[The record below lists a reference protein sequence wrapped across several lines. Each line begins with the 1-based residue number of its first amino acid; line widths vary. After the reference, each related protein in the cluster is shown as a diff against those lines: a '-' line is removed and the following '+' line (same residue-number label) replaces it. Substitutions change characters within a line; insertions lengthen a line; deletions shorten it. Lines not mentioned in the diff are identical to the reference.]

1 MNGVASCGDIQER
14 GDGDPTRTIA
24 TLRSALAE
32 RDSTIAALESSLE
45 AQGLEVERLQDEL
58 TALTAPH
65 PPDSTHGWLI
75 TLCAFTVQF
84 TVLGG
89 VNCFGVFIKDLEK
102 DASLGL
108 PSASRASIVV
118 SVANGLNPVVGLFAG
133 RLTDRWGPRPL
144 LMLSGLM
151 LGTGF
156 LTASYTENFYL
167 LLLTFGVVMGVASG
181 TCISP
186 GLAAVGEWFSAKR
199 SLAFGV
205 VYAGSGL
212 GTTVC
217 PLLAHFLLK
226 NFGWRVSFR
235 YMAILGVPAVLA
247 GLATRKRVP
256 YKPPCE
262 TSSHLKIKQI
272 LTNRIVVVLFFVGLF
287 FAYGFFVVVVYTYT
301 YAKTF
306 GSKKPYEHRSA
317 INDTQATLL
326 LSIFGLTQTVG
337 NIVWGGAC
345 KRWGNL
351 HTFKVAHLMCGALM
365 AVWPFCAWYWSLL
378 VFSGLMG
385 FFIAGCLTCYPA
397 LAADHFAGPQ
407 LGTILAVIYLG
418 FGAGSLVGPP
428 LTGVLIDVSGG
439 NYLAACLVSTALY
452 AAATLLVHLCVPPV
466 PAQADECGALLEGS
480 PQHAISSG
488 DEASDVVTTRQDASS
503 QRAIGSNV
511 FVGFARPAQKATQA
525 NERLEQPLL
534 TECIR
539 GA

>member
-1 MNGVASCGDIQER
+1 MFLA
-14 GDGDPTRTIA
+14 PTPNHPPHT
-24 TLRSALAE
+24 
-32 RDSTIAALESSLE
+32 
-45 AQGLEVERLQDEL
+45 
-58 TALTAPH
+58 PH
-65 PPDSTHGWLI
+65 PPPPTHS
-75 TLCAFTVQF
+75 
-84 TVLGG
+84 G
-89 VNCFGVFIKDLEK
+89 VNCFGVFMKDLEK
-102 DASLGL
+102 DATLGL

-144 LMLSGLM
+144 LMLSGLT
-151 LGTGF
+151 LSTSF
-156 LTASYTENFYL
+156 FAASYTENFYL
-167 LLLTFGVVMGVASG
+167 LVPTFGVIMAVSGG

-186 GLAAVGEWFSAKR
+186 GLAAVGEWFSTKR

-217 PLLAHFLLK
+217 PLLAHFLLSR
-226 NFGWRVSFR
+226 FDWRVSFR
-235 YMAILGVPAVLA
+235 YMSLLGAPAVLA
-247 GLATRKRVP
+247 GMVTRKRVP
-256 YKPPCE
+256 YKPPSE
-262 TSSHLKIKQI
+262 TSSHLKVKQI

-287 FAYGFFVVVVYTYT
+287 FSYGFFVIVVYTYT

-337 NIVWGGAC
+337 DVVWGGAC
-345 KRWGNL
+345 RHWGNL
-351 HTFKVAHLMCGALM
+351 NAFKVAHVGCGALM

-439 NYLAACLVSTALY
+439 SYLAACLVSTALY
-452 AAATLLVHLCVPPV
+452 AAATLLVHLWV
-466 PAQADECGALLEGS
+466 PALPTLKGGALLEGS
-480 PQHAISSG
+480 PQRAIPSG
-488 DEASDVVTTRQDASS
+488 DEARAVITFTGQSPIVSEVDANSP
-503 QRAIGSNV
+503 RAASTNGSLD
-511 FVGFARPAQKATQA
+511 FAKSAPKETQA
-525 NERLEQPLL
+525 NEALEKPLL